1 MSVTDASP
9 PATAP
14 ALIEQLARLRGIGD
28 AYHDHRG
35 ELREF
40 SLRTKTEIL
49 RAMGC
54 SVDDPVALQ
63 SELQQLQAQRAAA
76 AEFPGERAVQ
86 RERPIA
92 TSAAGKLRCFQPP
105 LLANG
110 ARCWG
115 FTVQLYSLRSKDNW
129 GIGDFGD
136 LRSLLRLAVLTGG
149 AFVGVNPLHAL
160 FPARPQDASPY
171 GASSRHFLNVLYIAV
186 TRVADFEESEAA
198 QRLIASPSFK
208 ARLAAVRDVPEVNY
222 KAVAALKLAV
232 LRLLFQEFRLRHVQ
246 ASTARAQSFRLFVD
260 EGGEALRLHAV
271 FDALDASFAA
281 PDRGAGWLGWPE
293 AYRDPHSAAVRE
305 FAAANEERVQF
316 YLYLQWI
323 AHEQLDDA
331 QALAR
336 ELGMPIGLYGDFAV
350 GVSAAGS
357 ETWSDQRTYRLAAA
371 IGAPPD
377 PLALKGQDW
386 GIPPQDPEALLAADL
401 EPFTALIR
409 NNTRHYGALRLDHI
423 MALFRQWWVPR
434 GLESIDGG
442 YVHYPLQAML
452 GTLARESLRH
462 SCLIVGEDLGTVPD
476 ELRRAMPQYGIF
488 HYKVMLFEKE
498 HDGQFL
504 APQDYQRDALATAST
519 HDLPPLRS
527 WWDGSDIALRDRLG
541 LYPDAAAMERVAAER
556 QRDREALLRALW
568 IAGLAPES
576 PRDAQG
582 PFTAELARRIH
593 EYLAQGSAALVG
605 LQLEDLIL
613 MGEPVNVPGTSSEYA
628 NWQRKITLPLEDIF
642 LRQDVRETL
651 RAVSRARV

>member
-1 MSVTDASP
+1 MN
-9 PATAP
+9 AP
-14 ALIEQLARLRGIGD
+14 AEQPLIEQLARLRGVGD

-35 ELREF
+35 ELRHF

-54 SVDDPVALQ
+54 PVDDAAALEK
-63 SELQQLQAQRAAA
+63 ELRRLQAAASSADDMAGSSGGQRTA
-76 AEFPGERAVQ
+76 P
-86 RERPIA
+86 
-92 TSAAGKLRCFQPP
+92 TSGANTLRCFQPP

-115 FTVQLYSLRSKDNW
+115 LTVQLYALRSKDNW

-136 LRSLLRLAVLTGG
+136 LRTLLRLTVLAGG
-149 AFVGVNPLHAL
+149 SFVGVNPLHAL
-160 FPARPQDASPY
+160 FPARPQEASPY

-186 TRVADFEESEAA
+186 PRVADFGDSDAA
-198 QRLIASPSFK
+198 QRLVSSPSFA
-208 ARLAAVRDVPEVNY
+208 ARLAAVRDAPAVNY
-222 KAVAALKLAV
+222 LAVAALKLAV
-232 LRLLFQEFRLRHVQ
+232 LRLLFQEFRLRHLERG
-246 ASTARAQSFRLFVD
+246 SARAQSFRLFVD
-260 EGGEALRLHAV
+260 EGGEPLRLHAL
-271 FDALDASFAA
+271 FDALDASFASA
-281 PDRGAGWLGWPE
+281 DRGAGWLSWPE
-293 AYRDPHSAAVRE
+293 PYRDPASPAVRA
-305 FAAANEERVQF
+305 FAEANEERVQF
-316 YLYLQWI
+316 HQYLQWL
-323 AHEQLDDA
+323 AQEQLDGA

-336 ELGMPIGLYGDFAV
+336 DLGMPVGVYGDFAV

-357 ETWSDQRTYRLAAA
+357 ETWSDQRTYRLGAG

-386 GIPPQDPEALLAADL
+386 GIPPQDPEALIEAGF
-401 EPFTALIR
+401 EPFSALIR

-434 GLESIDGG
+434 GLEASEGG
-442 YVHYPLQAML
+442 YVHYPLPAML
-452 GTLARESLRH
+452 SALARESQRH
-462 SCLIVGEDLGTVPD
+462 SCLVVGEDLGTVPD
-476 ELRRAMPQYGIF
+476 EMRRAMPQYGIF

-504 APQDYQRDALATAST
+504 APEDFVRDALATAST

-527 WWDGSDIALRDRLG
+527 WWEGSDIVLRDRLG
-541 LYPDAAAMERVAAER
+541 LYPDTAARDRVANER

-568 IAGLAPES
+568 IQGLAPES
-576 PRDAQG
+576 PRDATG

-593 EYLAQGSAALVG
+593 EYLAQGRAALVG

-613 MGEPVNVPGTSSEYA
+613 MSEPVNVPGTSSEYA
-628 NWQRKITLPLEDIF
+628 NWQRKITLGLEDIF
-642 LRQDVRETL
+642 LRHDVRECL